1 MKADLWSK
9 GFEKGVN
16 TNFQQG
22 MDLRQLIQTT
32 EIKAKI
38 KLNKN

>member
-1 MKADLWSK
+1 MKADLWSR

-22 MDLRQLIQTT
+22 MDLGKLIQTT
-32 EIKAKI
+32 KIKAKM
-38 KLNKN
+38 KVNEN